1 MHHNLLHSV
10 LDTLNIQYP
19 SYYLIGC
26 AALGVVYAFGLY
38 FRHKSWK
45 ENQNYLPII
54 LGILRGIC
62 VTAIAYFL
70 LVPILE
76 RFKSRT
82 QDAIVVIAKDTSTS
96 IKEGMAE
103 QEYADYLTAMD
114 DLQTS
119 LSDQFEVETFN
130 FSGQVSVSEASDTLG
145 NLSTDIAKALEYIE
159 NQYSDQ
165 HIGAIVLATDG
176 IYNEGRNPLY
186 VAKSLTAPLYTVAL
200 GDTTIR
206 KDILIKN
213 LLYNKIAYLGDKHE
227 IQVDIQA
234 TNVAGAKSTVTLN
247 RVIDGKISKLD
258 SKVITVNSNDYFETL
273 SFTSENNS
281 AGNIQYQV
289 TVSGVSDEISRTNN
303 TKNAY
308 VDVIDARQE
317 IFIVGNAPHP
327 DIHALKQALQ
337 FNKNYK
343 ISTYLGDDN
352 IPASK
357 ADIVVLHNVPSPKH
371 QLSEL
376 ISTIDRKKTPRVY
389 LTGAQTDLKKLI
401 TANVGLKVNGVVGQ
415 TNEAQAKVASKFDK
429 FVLEDKLR
437 STLESYPPI
446 LTPFGDYNLTSTAEV
461 LATQKISGIE
471 TDYPLIAFDQSQ
483 GIRKVFITGE
493 GIWKW
498 RLFNFLQEK
507 NHGAF
512 DELIKKT
519 FQYVGVKDDKR
530 KFRVNIAKENFKV
543 GEAIFF
549 DAQLYNDVY
558 ELVNGPEAS
567 LTIKSSE
574 GEKYNYTFTR
584 GNNYYTLDAGSLA
597 EGSYSYTGTVT
608 SQGKALTSSGKF
620 RVEAIQKESYNLTA
634 DHGLLHQLSA
644 KHKGKLYL
652 PSQLSGAVDE
662 INQSSMMKPMVYQE
676 KENKPLMHYPWLLAP
691 IILLLCIEWFVRRYS
706 GGY

>member
-1 MHHNLLHSV
+1 M

-26 AALGVVYAFGLY
+26 VVLGLLYSLALY
-38 FRHKSWK
+38 FRHKNWK
-45 ENQNYLPII
+45 ENQNYLPIV

-62 VTAIAYFL
+62 VAAIAYFL
-70 LVPILE
+70 LLPILE

-82 QDAIVVIAKDTSTS
+82 QDAIVVVAKDTSTS
-96 IKEGMAE
+96 IREGMSE
-103 QEYADYLTAMD
+103 QEYADYLTAMV
-114 DLQTS
+114 DLETA

-130 FSGQVSVSEASDTLG
+130 FSGQVSVSDASDTLG

-165 HIGAIVLATDG
+165 HIGAIVLASDG

-186 VAKSLTAPLYTVAL
+186 VAKGLTAPLYTVAL

-213 LLYNKIAYLGDKHE
+213 LLYNKIGYLGDKHE

-247 RVIDGKISKLD
+247 RIQDGKKSKVD
-258 SKVITVNSNDYFETL
+258 SKVVTVNSNDYFQTV
-273 SFTSENNS
+273 SFTTENS
-281 AGNIQYQV
+281 AAGNIQYQV
-289 TVSGVSDEISRTNN
+289 TVSGVSNEISSVNN
-303 TKNAY
+303 RKNAY
-308 VDVIDARQE
+308 IDIIDARQE
-317 IFIVGNAPHP
+317 IFIVAHAPHP

-337 FNKNYK
+337 SNKNYK
-343 ISTYLGDDN
+343 ISTYIGDDN
-352 IPASK
+352 VPSSK
-357 ADIVVLHNVPSPKH
+357 ADIVVLHNVPSQKYPH
-371 QLSEL
+371 TEL
-376 ISTIDRKKTPRVY
+376 MSTINRKKTPRVY
-389 LTGAQTDLKKLI
+389 ITGAQADLKKLL
-401 TANVGLKVNGVVGQ
+401 TANIGLKINGVIGQ
-415 TNEAQAKVASKFDK
+415 TNEAQAKVTSKFDK
-429 FVLEDKLR
+429 FVLENKMR
-437 STLESYPPI
+437 KTIESYPPL
-446 LTPFGDYNLTSTAEV
+446 LTPFGDYTLTSTAEV
-461 LATQKISGIE
+461 LASQRISGIE

-507 NHGAF
+507 NHAVF

-519 FQYVGVKDDKR
+519 FQFVGVKDDKR

-543 GEAIFF
+543 GESIFF

-558 ELVNGPEAS
+558 ELINGPEAS
-567 LTIKSSE
+567 LTVKSSD
-574 GEKYNYTFTR
+574 GEKYDYTFSR

-634 DHGLLHQLSA
+634 DHGLLHQLST
-644 KHKGKLYL
+644 KHKGKLYMPTEL
-652 PSQLSGAVDE
+652 KAAVDE
-662 INQSSMMKPMVYQE
+662 INKSTMMKPMVFQE
-676 KENKPLMHYPWLLAP
+676 KENKPLMHYPWLLLP